1 MKRTEMSSNSFS
13 ALGSDSDG
21 SNDEK
26 EEDETSES
34 RKSSLISAD
43 AITTT
48 MTAGESYAIP
58 QVIYKHRQAGGSVAM
73 RIDPLVGLDD
83 DKTVDIGLNDD
94 DIEACYRVIEI
105 VAKNSSLF
113 KLPALKKLR
122 AALHPLIMEQ
132 MKSNYQAT
140 GNSFK
145 EESEGKRGRKRKKKD
160 SDDIDREA
168 RASALE
174 TEYINQTQLRAVRMQ
189 QLESLNDEGFDV
201 PRIPDGVALITN
213 YVSSSSKLML
223 TEGQTQISAQNNTVN
238 PQEDKT
244 ELREPISCYICHK
257 PYRKL
262 HFFYHQL
269 CPECAAFNYKKRDEM
284 ADMKGKVCLV
294 TGARQKIGH
303 LFLIIIDMFL
313 YLCLSSWSIWKNV
326 V

>member
-1 MKRTEMSSNSFS
+1 MASNSFS
-13 ALGSDSDG
+13 ALESDSDA
-21 SNDEK
+21 SNDE
-26 EEDETSES
+26 EEVEETSQH
-34 RKSSLISAD
+34 IVSAEKTT
-43 AITTT
+43 ATT
-48 MTAGESYAIP
+48 MAAGESYSIP
-58 QVIYKHRQAGGSVAM
+58 GVINQHRQAGGSVAM
-73 RIDPLVGLDD
+73 RIDPLVGLDN

-113 KLPALKKLR
+113 KLPALRKLR

-132 MKSNYQAT
+132 MKTNYQAT

-160 SDDIDREA
+160 NDEIDREA
-168 RASALE
+168 RATALE

-189 QLESLNDEGFDV
+189 QLENLNDEGFDV

-213 YVSSSSKLML
+213 CVNSSSKLLL
-223 TEGQTQISAQNNTVN
+223 TAEGEHQPSTQNST

-269 CPECAAFNYKKRDEM
+269 CPECATFNYKKRDEM

-294 TGARQKIGH
+294 TGARQKIGELNFCVH
-303 LFLIIIDMFL
+303 
-313 YLCLSSWSIWKNV
+313 YLRHIG
-326 V
+326 